1 MEHGEL
7 TDEIKEQS
15 REREAGGE
23 LAEPVESGNTELSL
37 DDLDGAAGGKVVSA
51 ARKFEVV
58 GLKMVGSVED

>member
-1 MEHGEL
+1 MGHSEL

-23 LAEPVESGNTELSL
+23 PAEPAESGNTALSL
-37 DDLDGAAGGKVVSA
+37 DDLDGAAGGKVVCAS
-51 ARKFEVV
+51 RKFEVV

>member
-23 LAEPVESGNTELSL
+23 LAEPVESGNTEL